1 MPEDALD
8 PQMDTASVRYFLD
21 SLVFYGGDYSS
32 VCDSSIIDR
41 LNTVALPMV
50 ESEVILST
58 DKHNWYEILSAARL
72 IQASC
77 DTSYDDGK
85 RIAYLTQASTYA
97 SYANRPFHKAWA
109 EYLLGTIFN
118 DRYTLT
124 MSIDDMDS
132 ALYHFETSEQT
143 YSRDTMPWP
152 KVYSILYQAELRCN
166 QGSIKQALLD
176 VYRLH
181 PFLHEIADTNALAW
195 YYALLGNIHYNG
207 GELDSAKDNS
217 TKGLQLY
224 TYINDTIHMMVANRR
239 LGEIAYS
246 QGDYFQAISRSYHGL
261 SLINDLN
268 AKHGNDTIRL
278 RTSKKYHY
286 RIISN
291 CYQAQGEFLKAIEI
305 LNKSNSLGNGIY
317 SAYER
322 AENYSSTAFCLR
334 ELNHFQRAEKFA
346 EQALGYAEESKNKQ
360 LISRCL
366 ITLLDIYE
374 VQGKYDKAQQTKKE
388 LSEVQVSLPWGAEY
402 RDYLITQQQISF
414 RITQLTDSL
423 RFTHQMEMAEAEKR
437 EQLMLSIGGGI
448 TLVLLA
454 VCGMLFL
461 RSRSNKHRAE
471 KIREQAM
478 REDAERREMDER
490 KVREQLEIK
499 YLNAEERLEYFD
511 KQLERIHDPLHDG
524 LDSERKEELV
534 RIHVKNVK
542 GSEYDENILELID
555 FFMKNH
561 ECGVKDF
568 AERYKEKT
576 GSLDAA
582 RTIQEKV
589 LKSVYDA
596 ILGQSMDRSRRKE
609 RTKEE
614 LRKILDL

>member
-1 MPEDALD
+1 M
-8 PQMDTASVRYFLD
+8 
-21 SLVFYGGDYSS
+21 
-32 VCDSSIIDR
+32 
-41 LNTVALPMV
+41 
-50 ESEVILST
+50 
-58 DKHNWYEILSAARL
+58 
-72 IQASC
+72 
-77 DTSYDDGK
+77 
-85 RIAYLTQASTYA
+85 
-97 SYANRPFHKAWA
+97 
-109 EYLLGTIFN
+109 
-118 DRYTLT
+118 
-124 MSIDDMDS
+124 
-132 ALYHFETSEQT
+132 
-143 YSRDTMPWP
+143 
-152 KVYSILYQAELRCN
+152 
-166 QGSIKQALLD
+166 
-176 VYRLH
+176 
-181 PFLHEIADTNALAW
+181 
-195 YYALLGNIHYNG
+195 
-207 GELDSAKDNS
+207 
-217 TKGLQLY
+217 
-224 TYINDTIHMMVANRR
+224 
-239 LGEIAYS
+239 
-246 QGDYFQAISRSYHGL
+246 
-261 SLINDLN
+261 
-268 AKHGNDTIRL
+268 
-278 RTSKKYHY
+278 
-286 RIISN
+286 
-291 CYQAQGEFLKAIEI
+291 
-305 LNKSNSLGNGIY
+305 
-317 SAYER
+317 
-322 AENYSSTAFCLR
+322 
-334 ELNHFQRAEKFA
+334 
-346 EQALGYAEESKNKQ
+346 
-360 LISRCL
+360 
-366 ITLLDIYE
+366 
-374 VQGKYDKAQQTKKE
+374 
-388 LSEVQVSLPWGAEY
+388 QVSLPWGAEY